1 MVSCLEILK
10 KFEKGASKKEFE
22 RHPSFI
28 VIGPTSENVGRWKTS
43 LPVAVIQISRGGGG
57 YLGQVLLGMCRCPL
71 RTPTPL
77 QSILW
82 PAIDPILVT
91 FGQMPLWLCESTVN

>member
-10 KFEKGASKKEFE
+10 NFEKGASKKEFE

-43 LPVAVIQISRGGGG
+43 LPVAVIQISRGGVLVSGFTG
-57 YLGQVLLGMCRCPL
+57 YVPL
-71 RTPTPL
+71 PSQNPHPITVYSVASYRPH
-77 QSILW
+77 SSHFW
-82 PAIDPILVT
+82 ANAIVI
-91 FGQMPLWLCESTVN
+91 MRVNC